1 MSATEAPTG
10 TRNDDTKF
18 ATSRNEKTLDGRTVL
33 VIGGTA
39 GIGLETARLSR
50 ANGADLILTA
60 RNADQLKSVGLE
72 LGARTAAFDATDFTR
87 LKQFFGELSTPI
99 DHVLLTGRACYAPLP
114 DFDFDEARRDLQAHL
129 LLPIQIAQCAAGK
142 VRPGGTLLF
151 MSGTGGGRVG
161 PGRR

>member
-18 ATSRNEKTLDGRTVL
+18 ATSRNGKTLDGRTVL

-50 ANGADLILTA
+50 AHGADLILTA

-99 DHVLLTGRACYAPLP
+99 DHVLLTGPGPTTPPCRTSISTKHGATCKPISSCLSRSLNVPLER
-114 DFDFDEARRDLQAHL
+114 FAR
-129 LLPIQIAQCAAGK
+129 K
-142 VRPGGTLLF
+142 
-151 MSGTGGGRVG
+151 G
-161 PGRR
+161 PCCS

>member
-10 TRNDDTKF
+10 TRTNDTKF

-99 DHVLLTGRACYAPLP
+99 DHVLLTARPATPPWRTSISTKHGATCKPISSCLSRSLNVPLET
-114 DFDFDEARRDLQAHL
+114 FARE
-129 LLPIQIAQCAAGK
+129 
-142 VRPGGTLLF
+142 
-151 MSGTGGGRVG
+151 G
-161 PGRR
+161 PCCS